1 MEAPDDTRG
10 RLLDSPG
17 ARQSTSTPTRE
28 KTREKKMSHDYTILG
43 AGLAGLST
51 GYTLAKGGKTV
62 QLLEKEEYVGG
73 LAASFEI
80 DGYTFDLGPHRFH
93 TRNKRV
99 HEQVEA
105 LLGENINWKDRLS
118 RIFMLGKFFNYPLN
132 AKNIVKSLPLTILF
146 RSFIDYFAI
155 RIRNRFSP
163 IPDDCFQNWILKR
176 FGKTLYLLFFGTYT
190 EKAWGIPCTQISAD
204 WASQRITLL
213 NLMDTVKKTLF
224 RPKNVPR
231 TLVSRFFYPL
241 EGGIG
246 SVAERYGEEIRG
258 AGPNVIDTGVTVKR
272 VRWEG
277 DKVLGVDIEV
287 DGEARE
293 VPVEHLISTVP
304 VTTMID
310 LFDPP
315 PPPEVVE
322 SCKELKYKAIVFAF
336 LALDREKVTDDHWI
350 YLPEKHLRVHR
361 ISEFKNFS
369 ERCAP
374 PGKTLVA
381 AEITCNYDDETWHM
395 GKEELTE
402 LAASDLEKVG
412 LIRKDEVV
420 ASYTHRERYSYPL
433 YDLTYRDHVK
443 ACLDWQKQLTNYTAT
458 GRQGLF
464 QYGNMDHSL
473 AMGLV
478 LGERLL
484 KKTEASHDD
493 VLGQDEHHD

>member
-1 MEAPDDTRG
+1 MP
-10 RLLDSPG
+10 
-17 ARQSTSTPTRE
+17 
-28 KTREKKMSHDYTILG
+28 HDHTILG
-43 AGLAGLST
+43 AGLAGLSA
-51 GYTLAKGGKTV
+51 GYTLAKGGRSV
-62 QLLEKEEYVGG
+62 HLLEKEEYVGG
-73 LAASFEI
+73 LAASFEK

-93 TRNKRV
+93 TRNQRV
-99 HEQVEA
+99 HDQVVE
-105 LLGENINWKDRLS
+105 LLGENIHWRDRLS

-132 AKNIVKSLPLTILF
+132 ATNIVTSLPPWLLF
-146 RSFIDYFAI
+146 RSFVDYFAV
-155 RIRNRFSP
+155 RIRNRIHP

-176 FGKTLYLLFFGTYT
+176 FGKTLYRLFFGTYT

-231 TLVSRFFYPL
+231 TLVSKFFYPL
-241 EGGIG
+241 DGGIG
-246 SVAERYGEEIRG
+246 TIGERYAEEILAAG
-258 AGPNVIDTGVTVKR
+258 ANGVDTGVDVKR

-277 DKVLGVDIEV
+277 NRILSVDVTQDGEERSIEV
-287 DGEARE
+287 N
-293 VPVEHLISTVP
+293 HLISTVP

-310 LFDPP
+310 LFDPA
-315 PPPEVVE
+315 PPEEVLQ
-322 SCKELKYKAIVFAF
+322 SRRSLRYKAIVFVF

-350 YLPEKHLRVHR
+350 YLPEQHLKVHR

-381 AEITCNYDDETWHM
+381 AEITCNHDDHVWNM
-395 GKEELTE
+395 GKDELTD
-402 LAASDLEKVG
+402 LAAGDLETIG
-412 LIRKDEVV
+412 LLKKDEVV
-420 ASYTHRERYSYPL
+420 ASFIHRERYSYPL
-433 YDLTYRDHVK
+433 YDLTYREHVK
-443 ACLDWQKQLTNYTAT
+443 ACLDWQKRFENFEAT

-484 KKTEASHDD
+484 KKTDAAHDEILD
-493 VLGQDEHHD
+493 SEEHVD